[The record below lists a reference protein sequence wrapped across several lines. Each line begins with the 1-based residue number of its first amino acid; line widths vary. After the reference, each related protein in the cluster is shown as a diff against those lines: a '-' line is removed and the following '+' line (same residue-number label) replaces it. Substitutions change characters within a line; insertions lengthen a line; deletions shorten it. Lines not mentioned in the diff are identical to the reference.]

1 MKLDRLIGIL
11 SILLQQDKITA
22 PELAEKFEVSVRT
35 ILRDIDDISK
45 AGIPITTSQGQC
57 DGISIMDGYKINRT
71 LLSSS
76 EMQAIFSGLK
86 SLDSVSGTNRY
97 RQLMDKLSVSN
108 TINADNHII
117 IDLATWDKNVVST
130 KIEHIKAAM
139 EQKSIIIFRYYSP
152 ERTEQRSI
160 EPCRLVFQW
169 PNWYIC
175 GFCVK
180 RQDYRLF
187 KLTRMTELTSAEEVF
202 IQRNVPEYECDKLRH
217 TKGEIF
223 TTVQFDKSVKWRIV
237 DEFGTENFTEDEN
250 GNVILTFTWSD
261 KFSFY
266 SYILCFRENAEPSSG
281 KPPFPLSIPSSP
293 AAALFPISFASFT
306 ACFLYSLSYCFPV
319 SIFDF
324 LLLFIILS
332 FGELCQFLLY
342 SIIFGSADYD
352 GIKKINVLDWLL
364 DK

>member
-1 MKLDRLIGIL
+1 MKLERLIGIL

-45 AGIPITTSQGQC
+45 AGIPITTSQGQGG
-57 DGISIMDGYKINRT
+57 GISIMDGYKIDRT

-86 SLDSVSGTNRY
+86 SLDSISGTNRY
-97 RQLMDKLSVSN
+97 RQLMDKMSVSN

-117 IDLATWDKNVVST
+117 IDLANWDKNAVST
-130 KIEHIKAAM
+130 KIELIKSAM
-139 EQKSIIIFRYYSP
+139 EQKRIITFRYYSP

-160 EPCRLVFQW
+160 EPYHLIFQW
-169 PNWYIC
+169 SSWYVW

-187 KLTRMTELTSAEEVF
+187 KLTRMTELKCTDENFVKRD
-202 IQRNVPEYECDKLRH
+202 IPEYECDKLRH
-217 TKGEIF
+217 TNGEISA
-223 TTVQFDKSVKWRIV
+223 TVRFDKSAKWRIV

-261 KFSFY
+261 KLSFY
-266 SYILCFRENAEPSSG
+266 SYILGFRGNAE
-281 KPPFPLSIPSSP
+281 IISP
-293 AAALFPISFASFT
+293 AEYREE
-306 ACFLYSLSYCFPV
+306 FLG
-319 SIFDF
+319 
-324 LLLFIILS
+324 LLKNIT
-332 FGELCQFLLY
+332 
-342 SIIFGSADYD
+342 
-352 GIKKINVLDWLL
+352 
-364 DK
+364 DKYQT

>member
-1 MKLDRLIGIL
+1 MKLERLIGIL

-45 AGIPITTSQGQC
+45 AGIPITTSQGQGG
-57 DGISIMDGYKINRT
+57 GISIMDGYKIDRT

-117 IDLATWDKNVVST
+117 IDLATWDKNAVST
-130 KIEHIKAAM
+130 KIELIKSAM
-139 EQKSIIIFRYYSP
+139 EQKRIITFRYYSP
-152 ERTEQRSI
+152 ERTEQRDI
-160 EPCRLVFQW
+160 EPYRLIFQW
-169 PNWYIC
+169 SSWYVW

-187 KLTRMTELTSAEEVF
+187 KLTRITELTKTEEAFV
-202 IQRNVPEYECDKLRH
+202 QRDIPEYECDKLRH
-217 TKGEIF
+217 TKGEISAI
-223 TTVQFDKSVKWRIV
+223 VRFDKSAKWRIV

-261 KFSFY
+261 KLSFY
-266 SYILCFRENAEPSSG
+266 SYILGFRENAE
-281 KPPFPLSIPSSP
+281 IISP
-293 AAALFPISFASFT
+293 AE
-306 ACFLYSLSYCFPV
+306 YREE
-319 SIFDF
+319 
-324 LLLFIILS
+324 LL
-332 FGELCQFLLY
+332 GLLKN
-342 SIIFGSADYD
+342 IT
-352 GIKKINVLDWLL
+352 
-364 DK
+364 DKYQT